1 MTFEEILP
9 KLRQGADIIRDGW
22 GGAEEYVKLVDP
34 KEFEGQAITPYFLI
48 SVAGEGFSM
57 FQPTVC
63 DILAEDG
70 LSLLTS
76 NAHITYTIERKQ
88 ILGHILH

>member
-1 MTFEEILP
+1 MAVDEIRGGDKKMTFEQILP
-9 KLRQGADIIRDGW
+9 KLREGAFIIRDGW
-22 GGAEEYVKLVDP
+22 GGAEEYVKLFDP

-63 DILAEDG
+63 DILAEDW
-70 LSLLTS
+70 SIVDPETV
-76 NAHITYTIERKQ
+76 AK
-88 ILGHILH
+88 